1 MNHSILK
8 SFIKI
13 VLSGCYALPVLFIP
27 NSVYAQSKTWVPTNS
42 GEVVLEYDATSIS
55 NAKDSTN
62 TSENVHITWDIV
74 YPQLQDLLS
83 QSSLPGQSHLEQ
95 QAQLL
100 VGSWNK
106 NFKLDAH
113 KYSVNDQYELQLINA
128 QLLQKKH
135 RFKEAL
141 QELQVVP
148 KSSQLY
154 AQAALIESRIHH
166 IEGNYDAARQSC
178 SELLSQGLPLYAQ
191 LCLIETEALS
201 GQPEKSYQLLTNFRN
216 QYERSSDDVLNWYHQ
231 VAGSIA
237 RILNETEK
245 AEQHFAF
252 KLDIAP
258 VSQWYQWADMAME
271 TGNVKNVYSR
281 LKQFNDGNNKLEDG
295 LIVRLARAE
304 KLLGLDANYQELAKE
319 KIELRIKRN
328 DQLHAAD
335 IAYYFIHVSPDFDK
349 ALYWAEQ
356 NWKKVKEPSDS
367 ELLIQARSMKTA
379 GGEHE

>member
-1 MNHSILK
+1 MNQTVLK

-13 VLSGCYALPVLFIP
+13 VLSGCYALPVLLIP
-27 NSVYAQSKTWVPTNS
+27 NSVYAQSKTWVPINNE
-42 GEVVLEYDATSIS
+42 EVVLEYESTTTS
-55 NAKDSTN
+55 NAKGTKSS
-62 TSENVHITWDIV
+62 SEDVRQTWDIV
-74 YPQLQDLLS
+74 YLQLQTLLS

-100 VGSWNK
+100 ASSWNK
-106 NFKLDAH
+106 KFKLDAQ
-113 KYSVNDQYELQLINA
+113 KFSANDQIELKLINA
-128 QLLQKKH
+128 QLLQKEH

-141 QELQVVP
+141 QELQTIP

-178 SELLSQGLPLYAQ
+178 SELVSQGLPLYAQ

-201 GQPEKSYQLLTNFRN
+201 GQPEKSYQLLTNFRS

-237 RILNETEK
+237 RVLKDTAK

-258 VSQWYQWADMAME
+258 VSQWYQWADMAIANSNE
-271 TGNVKNVYSR
+271 QNVYQR
-281 LKQFNDGNNKLEDG
+281 LKQFHDGNNKLEDG

-304 KLLGLDANYQELAKE
+304 NLLGLDDNYQKLAKE
-319 KIELRIKRN
+319 KIELRVKRD

-335 IAYYFIHVSPDFDK
+335 IAYYFLYVSPDNKK

-356 NWKKVKEPSDS
+356 NWKKVKEPSDR
-367 ELLIQARSMKTA
+367 ELLVWARSMNTS
-379 GGEHE
+379 GGAHE

>member
-1 MNHSILK
+1 MNRTVLK

-13 VLSGCYALPVLFIP
+13 VLSGCYALPVLLISNF
-27 NSVYAQSKTWVPTNS
+27 VYAQSKTWVPINN
-42 GEVVLEYDATSIS
+42 EEIVLEYKATTDT
-55 NAKDSTN
+55 NANSATN
-62 TSENVHITWDIV
+62 TGYNQTWNIA
-74 YPQLQDLLS
+74 YFQLQRLLS

-100 VGSWNK
+100 ASSWNK
-106 NFKLDAH
+106 KFKLDAQ
-113 KYSVNDQYELQLINA
+113 KFSVNDQIELKLINA
-128 QLLQKKH
+128 RLLQKKH

-141 QELQVVP
+141 QELQTIP

-154 AQAALIESRIHH
+154 AQAELIESRIHH

-178 SELLSQGLPLYAQ
+178 GELLSQGLPLYAQ

-216 QYERSSDDVLNWYHQ
+216 QYERSSDDVLDWYHQ

-237 RILNETEK
+237 RITKDTEK

-258 VSQWYQWADMAME
+258 VSQWYQWADMAMAS
-271 TGNVKNVYSR
+271 GNVRNVYKR
-281 LKQFNDGNNKLEDG
+281 LKQFDFDNSKLEDG

-304 KLLGLDANYQELAKE
+304 KLLGLGTNYQAFAEE

-335 IAYYFIHVSPDFDK
+335 IAYYFLHVSPDSDK

-379 GGEHE
+379 GGGHE